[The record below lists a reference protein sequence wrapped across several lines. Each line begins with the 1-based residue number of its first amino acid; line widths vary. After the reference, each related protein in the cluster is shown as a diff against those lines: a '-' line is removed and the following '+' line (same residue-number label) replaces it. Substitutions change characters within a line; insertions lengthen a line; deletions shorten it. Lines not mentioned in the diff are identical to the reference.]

1 MLMHTLE
8 AFPEHAQLCPTESQV
23 IDMITQ
29 DLKPHQVCAAIGLC
43 DNNQE
48 RSPVMGLPMVASE
61 NGEEEGEGPLCTL
74 CEYTISDLDRYIT
87 DPHNEEEVKN
97 ALDRV
102 CYELR

>member
-1 MLMHTLE
+1 
-8 AFPEHAQLCPTESQV
+8 
-23 IDMITQ
+23 MITQ

-43 DNNQE
+43 DSNHE
-48 RSPVMGLPMVASE
+48 RSHFALVLPEDA
-61 NGEEEGEGPLCTL
+61 EEGEGPLCTL

>member
-1 MLMHTLE
+1 MHILE
-8 AFPEHAQLCPTESQV
+8 GFPEHAQLRPSESQV

-48 RSPVMGLPMVASE
+48 RSSPVLVLPVVASE
-61 NGEEEGEGPLCTL
+61 DVEEGEGPLCTL

>member
-1 MLMHTLE
+1 
-8 AFPEHAQLCPTESQV
+8 
-23 IDMITQ
+23 MITQ

-48 RSPVMGLPMVASE
+48 PYPTDLVLPILASE
-61 NGEEEGEGPLCTL
+61 VELEEGEGPLCTL

>member
-1 MLMHTLE
+1 
-8 AFPEHAQLCPTESQV
+8 
-23 IDMITQ
+23 MITQ

-43 DNNQE
+43 DSNQE
-48 RSPVMGLPMVASE
+48 PYPTDLVQPILASE
-61 NGEEEGEGPLCTL
+61 VGLEEGEGPLCTL